1 MEFITEFS
9 IVLFA
14 SMVIIFVTGLIG
26 YICHVIHYKF
36 RRFFWAYGD
45 FLFWTALLSFS
56 AFGGYNFYLK
66 YGEEILN
73 YLK

>member
-1 MEFITEFS
+1 MGFIAEFS
-9 IVLFA
+9 ICFFT
-14 SMVIIFVTGLIG
+14 SMVIIFGAVCIG
-26 YICHVIHYKF
+26 YMCHVIHYKF